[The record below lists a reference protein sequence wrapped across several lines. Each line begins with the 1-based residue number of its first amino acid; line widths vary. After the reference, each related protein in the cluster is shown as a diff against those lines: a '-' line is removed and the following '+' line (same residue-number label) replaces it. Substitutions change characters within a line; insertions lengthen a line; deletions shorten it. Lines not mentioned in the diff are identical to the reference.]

1 MFKRWSIS
9 FIRLSVIISSPGI
22 LWNHYQQT
30 FFLQA
35 SEKTHSMQIRTRH
48 QFPQKPHLFLI
59 LPWALKQKYDC
70 YMKMFIHVFIVW
82 KLKAPPVKVKSAF
95 NSFLRKMQS
104 VGAHGL
110 PFAPQAS
117 FPTNGKILISKGT
130 WWNEATE
137 KVDLK
142 ILRKWR
148 FSLPTERPTSSIH
161 ALNFPSS
168 CTSLFFLLFVKLT
181 LKRSSIIK
189 THHRALI
196 DVSPLKERRLLL
208 LSLHKDEIC
217 SLLSL
222 CSGQVSVS
230 RSLSHTPSIKQAG
243 CTSVSSSGSDS

>member
-1 MFKRWSIS
+1 
-9 FIRLSVIISSPGI
+9 
-22 LWNHYQQT
+22 
-30 FFLQA
+30 
-35 SEKTHSMQIRTRH
+35 
-48 QFPQKPHLFLI
+48 
-59 LPWALKQKYDC
+59 
-70 YMKMFIHVFIVW
+70 MFIHVFIVW
-82 KLKAPPVKVKSAF
+82 KLKALPVKVKSAF

-110 PFAPQAS
+110 PFSPQAS

-230 RSLSHTPSIKQAG
+230 RSLSLTHTLHKTGWLYLSFLFGVRQLKACCVYVMMVMMSRVKHG
-243 CTSVSSSGSDS
+243 VSAVQLEMLWIS